1 MADVIEN
8 ELTKNIVKQIL
19 SKPKNFDPIINN
31 MFQIVANLN
40 LEQRKA
46 VLNDLTNAALLMPQK
61 DYERFEALI
70 LKNLSKQPDVVR
82 RAVLE
87 SNMLIIGNL
96 SEEYVEKARLATKN
110 IVKDI
115 IAKPGAKDDIII
127 TVYEELSFMRPDMA
141 VDFTRSILDS
151 TLDLPNFIY
160 DDFMKRRMALLSTLP
175 EDNIKAILRY
185 SVTASAEL
193 SPQKHQKDIDA
204 RKRVMSHLPQEKKAK
219 LMRIMG
225 DLGID
230 LGK

>member
-141 VDFTRSILDS
+141 VDFTRSVLDS

-193 SPQKHQKDIDA
+193 SPQKHQKDMDA
-204 RKRVMSHLPQEKKAK
+204 RKRVMSQLPQEKKAK